1 VCALSL
7 LCFEYD
13 CGNYGHKHQTQFW
26 AGPVDHPRLRKRG
39 MFAAHYRDLTRC
51 HTQPPGSKICNTE
64 MHANARELNAVS
76 CSCYSRFRQPSLFKP
91 SLKRQV
97 RRNLTAGQDIL
108 WVDPGDVASL
118 DFARDSL
125 NKHRISSQQRERLLA
140 MGFRDK
146 NQKEITSDITV
157 EDVRWLPSILDGSQ
171 MNRLLMA

>member
-1 VCALSL
+1 
-7 LCFEYD
+7 
-13 CGNYGHKHQTQFW
+13 
-26 AGPVDHPRLRKRG
+26 
-39 MFAAHYRDLTRC
+39 
-51 HTQPPGSKICNTE
+51 

-157 EDVRWLPSILDGSQ
+157 EDVRWLLQYLGRVTDEQITDGLIASGVSAE
-171 MNRLLMA
+171 NVDCFVRALRLRIGQLQRLAS